1 MPSVTS
7 GPVVYE
13 IPCACGKLLTI
24 TAGQA
29 GSQITCECGAVVDVP
44 TIREL
49 RRQYDP
55 AGVAPVK
62 KVLTR
67 DGGSGQENF
76 SRSALVIVGIGL
88 IIVGLLTFG
97 SLYMFQRSLEQEVD
111 PQLFAWMEAQKKHM
125 DKVPPSDLLIEWQ
138 FARDKGLGE
147 HQALPEVVNKERA
160 QGAWYGAYF
169 GIAMSVLG
177 VLMFVFAAIIPKKRS
192 GAL

>member
-13 IPCACGKLLTI
+13 IPCTCGKLLTI

-29 GSQITCECGAVVDVP
+29 GSQISCECGALVDVP

-49 RRQYDP
+49 RRQFDQT
-55 AGVAPVK
+55 GIAPVNK
-62 KVLTR
+62 SFTSNT
-67 DGGSGQENF
+67 GSGQESF
-76 SRSALVIVGIGL
+76 SRPALVIVGIGL
-88 IIVGLLTFG
+88 IILGLLTFG

-111 PQLFAWMEAQKKHM
+111 PKLFAWMEAQKKHM

-147 HQALPEVVNKERA
+147 HQALTEVVNKERA
-160 QGAWYGAYF
+160 RGAWYGAYF

-177 VLMFVFAAIIPKKRS
+177 VLMLVFAAIIPKRRS
-192 GAL
+192 GAY